1 MGVGN
6 IMARFKGGE
15 DSQFSSQ
22 APTPARADS
31 TIAEKDEGI
40 IDDSPVKYLTWRSFI
55 LGLCVS
61 MGGFI
66 FGYSTGQ
73 ISGFTSMTDFKER
86 FAEYNESSGEYVFS
100 NVRNGLIVGLLSIG
114 TMIGALVAAP
124 IADRIGRKLSISFW
138 AVINIVGIIVQ
149 ITTQDKWYQV
159 ALGRWV
165 MGLGVGALSSVV
177 PMYQSE
183 SAPRQVRGAM
193 VSAFQLFV
201 AFGIFISYIVN
212 YGTVHI
218 NSSAS
223 WRITMGIGFAW
234 PLILGIGTLPP
245 RYAYR
250 HGRVEEAREVM
261 AKLYGVPTNH
271 RVVAQEMA
279 DMKHKLDEEKNAGNA
294 AWHEI
299 LTGPRMFYRTM
310 LGIALQSLQQLT
322 GANFIFYYG
331 TSIFQGVG
339 LSDSFVTQ
347 IILGA
352 VNFGMTM
359 PGLYV
364 VEHYGRRN
372 CLMVGAA
379 WMFICFM
386 IWASVGH
393 EVLHVN
399 PSSHPAGVAMIV
411 FTCFFIVG
419 FATTW
424 GPIVWAICGEMYPFR
439 YRATCMGVATAANWT
454 WNFLISFFTPFIS
467 SSIDFRYGYVFAAC
481 CFAAILVV
489 FFFVNETQGRTLE
502 EVDTMYV
509 LHVKPWKSASWVAP
523 EGIVADLHA
532 PREPKEGA
540 SEQQQHETLIAE
552 PTEVVESS
560 QPTQNAETTE
570 TRE

>member
-6 IMARFKGGE
+6 LMSKLKPSSEAQE
-15 DSQFSSQ
+15 SQFSSQ
-22 APTPARADS
+22 AATPARADS
-31 TIAEKDEGI
+31 TVEKNDTM

-73 ISGFTSMTDFKER
+73 ISGFTSMTDFKMR
-86 FAEYNESSGEYVFS
+86 FAEYNASTGEYAFS

-124 IADRIGRKLSISFW
+124 IADRIGRKYSISFW
-138 AVINIVGIIVQ
+138 ALINMVGIIVQ
-149 ITTQDKWYQV
+149 IASTDQWVQV
-159 ALGRWV
+159 AMGRWV

-212 YGTVHI
+212 FGTSRI
-218 NSSAS
+218 DSTAS

-234 PLILGIGTLPP
+234 PLILGVGTLFLPESP
-245 RYAYR
+245 RFSYR
-250 HGRVEEAREVM
+250 HGRVEESRNVM
-261 AKLYGVPTNH
+261 AKLYGVPVNH

-279 DMKHKLDEEKNAGNA
+279 DMKQKLDEELAVGTA
-294 AWHEI
+294 PWHEI
-299 LTGPRMFYRTM
+299 LTGPRMFHRTM

-331 TSIFQGVG
+331 TSIFAGVG
-339 LSDSFVTQ
+339 LSNSYVTS

-352 VNFGMTM
+352 VNFGMTL
-359 PGLYV
+359 PGLYI
-364 VEHYGRRN
+364 VEHYGRRK
-372 CLMVGAA
+372 CLMIGAA
-379 WMFICFM
+379 WMFICFL

-393 EVLHVN
+393 EILAAT
-399 PSSHPAGVAMIV
+399 PSAHSAGVVMIV

-467 SSIDFRYGYVFAAC
+467 SAIDYQYGYVFAAC

-509 LHVKPWKSASWVAP
+509 LHVKPWKSSSWVAP
-523 EGIVADLHA
+523 EGIIADIHA
-532 PREPKEGA
+532 PHEPKATEGGVG
-540 SEQQQHETLIAE
+540 ENQHHDAE
-552 PTEVVESS
+552 ITEE
-560 QPTQNAETTE
+560 E
-570 TRE
+570 